1 MGVLVILLL
10 LLLIVVALWFYKKL
24 LLWVLFSP
32 DYLLIIGAV
41 GAYTVDHV
49 GWLTSSQEAHYI
61 WAILAM
67 LVVGLAYHFLNR
79 RLYMQSPRLYAVIS
93 FPVVVAASL
102 VIMLTL
108 VLRVVEEVAPNLA
121 DNPTTR
127 HIIYVC
133 IGVVIALV
141 AWFKRQSTMARV
153 CPPTPDGGIEDNPTA
168 YQTPAPPNDAFQ
180 QIDDTT
186 IPQPH

>member
-1 MGVLVILLL
+1 MKPTPPPHRQKPQNPNQITTQGRPQFHPHPQTPTDHPTESRCKTST
-10 LLLIVVALWFYKKL
+10 A
-24 LLWVLFSP
+24 SP
-32 DYLLIIGAV
+32 
-41 GAYTVDHV
+41 T
-49 GWLTSSQEAHYI
+49 
-61 WAILAM
+61 
-67 LVVGLAYHFLNR
+67 
-79 RLYMQSPRLYAVIS
+79 SPRLYAVIS
-93 FPVVVAASL
+93 FPVVAASL
-102 VIMLTL
+102 VIMLSL

-168 YQTPAPPNDAFQ
+168 YQTPAPPNDGFQ